1 MRLSVPFDLDV
12 SICCGQ
18 VFRWKKIDEWWYG
31 VVGEKIFKIRQY
43 SAELEFEGV
52 TSEFVKCYFGL
63 NDDLELIIRT
73 IGKDDYIKAALHRF
87 EGLRIVRQ
95 EPWECLISFICATY
109 KSIAAIQQMLNKISI
124 KFGEKRVFEGLDLYI
139 FPSAKTLAFAS
150 ENGLLECGLGY
161 RAKYVQATAKKIC
174 EEKFDLESLK
184 SMPYLEARKKL
195 VEFPG
200 VGLKVADCVLLF
212 SLEKMEAL
220 PVDVWIKR
228 VILNHYASQ
237 LPETLVKKLLSHNS
251 LTNGEYEKLNAFGRS
266 YFGRYA
272 GYAQEYLFHYERSQ
286 R

>member
-1 MRLSVPFDLDV
+1 MRLNVPFDLDV

-63 NDDLELIIRT
+63 NDDLELITRT

>member
-1 MRLSVPFDLDV
+1 MRLNVPFDLDV

-63 NDDLELIIRT
+63 NDDLELITRT

-174 EEKFDLESLK
+174 EEKFDLKSLK

-220 PVDVWIKR
+220 PVDVWIRR